1 MGART
6 TDQVTVEDLAAFAD
20 AWNRHD
26 VDDLMSFM
34 AEDCLFQPS
43 VGPDVDGTRYAG
55 REQVRAAYKGVLDAF
70 PDGRWGDD
78 SHFVAG
84 DRGVSEWTFT
94 ATGPDGKP
102 IEERGCDV
110 FTFRDGKIAVKN
122 SFRKKRTA
130 P

>member
-1 MGART
+1 MAAQVA
-6 TDQVTVEDLAAFAD
+6 DQVTVDFLTSFAD

-26 VDDLMSFM
+26 LDDLMSFM
-34 AEDCLFQPS
+34 ADDCKFQPS
-43 VGPDVDGTRYAG
+43 VGPDIDGTRYEG
-55 REQVRAAYKGVLDAF
+55 REQVRAGYKGVLDTF

-78 SHFVAG
+78 SHFVGG

-94 ATGPDGKP
+94 ATGPDGTH
-102 IEERGCDV
+102 IEERGCDI

-130 P
+130 